1 MLHFKTLH
9 SRQEDYG
16 QNKKKETKLNEYIF
30 NVKVISFLPL
40 LGFESDY
47 MSHTEASDI
56 YY

>member
-30 NVKVISFLPL
+30 NVNVISFLPL